1 MDDDGSIINTT
12 STTDNI
18 KELVSSGGNPLKKTP
33 LSRKNPYFKNLEIQ
47 DAEKKSNESK
57 TPQFII
63 KSFKEYMKVLEAS
76 AEERR
81 DYHTKWLHFLRS
93 DESSE
98 PG

>member
-1 MDDDGSIINTT
+1 MDDDGSIIT

-18 KELVSSGGNPLKKTP
+18 KELVSSGGNPIKKTP
-33 LSRKNPYFKNLEIQ
+33 ISRNNPFFKNLEIQ
-47 DAEKKSNESK
+47 DKEKKSNESK

-63 KSFKEYMKVLEAS
+63 KSFKEYMKALEDS

-81 DYHTKWLHFLRS
+81 AYHTKWLHFLRS

>member
-18 KELVSSGGNPLKKTP
+18 KELVSSGGNPLKRTP
-33 LSRKNPYFKNLEIQ
+33 ISRKNPFFKNLEIQ
-47 DAEKKSNESK
+47 DSEKKSNESK

-63 KSFKEYMKVLEAS
+63 KSFKEYMKVLEDS
-76 AEERR
+76 QEERR
-81 DYHTKWLHFLRS
+81 AYHTRWLHFLRS